1 MRMLRVLSIAL
12 VATVPAA
19 QAQEPGPV
27 EVVRAF
33 YVALETGDSA
43 AAVNLLTPDV
53 VVLEAG
59 GAEASRDEYASHHLG
74 SDIAFIG
81 SVTREVTREHTGMD
95 GDVAWVLGEA
105 TVRGTFRE
113 RPVDSV
119 VAETMILR
127 RTPAG
132 WRIAHIHWSSRR
144 APGN

>member
-1 MRMLRVLSIAL
+1 MRMSCLLCVAL
-12 VATVPAA
+12 VAAA
-19 QAQEPGPV
+19 PEARAQEPGPV

-43 AAVNLLTPDV
+43 AAINLLTPDV

-59 GAEASRDEYASHHLG
+59 GVEASRDEYASHHLG
-74 SDIAFIG
+74 SDMAFVS
-81 SVTREVTREHTGMD
+81 SVTREVMREFSGME

-105 TVRGTFRE
+105 RVRGTFRE